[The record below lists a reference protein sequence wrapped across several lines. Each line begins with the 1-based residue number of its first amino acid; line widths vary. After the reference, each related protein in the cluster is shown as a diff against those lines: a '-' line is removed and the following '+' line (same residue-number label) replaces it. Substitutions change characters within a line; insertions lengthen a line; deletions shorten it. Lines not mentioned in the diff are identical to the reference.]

1 MRFPDVGVFG
11 VLGVCGR
18 SGSMGSIGSIGSSG
32 ASQARK
38 EAHITQVWRGTQP
51 PKFALLGT
59 STPTNEVPRL
69 RRFRSFGSLN
79 PCPNQLWDCSVG
91 QTTADKKCPLCHRK
105 WPKSVVT
112 CFGHKNVKDILG
124 VTSYLTASLASWAS
138 RVHITF
144 CLVKILLPNEN
155 RYSQMFLF
163 SSRYK
168 WCKTITW
175 ENFDWNKKT
184 SRTRL
189 IVIMCSSAKNNNCNS
204 CICLRCQRLVM
215 ANLVTSNSPVRIV
228 PSSPEV
234 SRGTVISS

>member
-1 MRFPDVGVFG
+1 MFCACSFHGNSMNNLLSYCGLIDAKIRTSDKDLTVTDIKCEWLVF
-11 VLGVCGR
+11 
-18 SGSMGSIGSIGSSG
+18 
-32 ASQARK
+32 ASQS
-38 EAHITQVWRGTQP
+38 
-51 PKFALLGT
+51 LLT
-59 STPTNEVPRL
+59 I
-69 RRFRSFGSLN
+69 
-79 PCPNQLWDCSVG
+79 DI
-91 QTTADKKCPLCHRK
+91 KI
-105 WPKSVVT
+105 
-112 CFGHKNVKDILG
+112 HK
-124 VTSYLTASLASWAS
+124 
-138 RVHITF
+138 
-144 CLVKILLPNEN
+144 
-155 RYSQMFLF
+155 MFLF